1 MGVGPLSE
9 RGIPPPPQKGYH
21 RLERTTEPCIVG
33 FDVSG
38 DASCP
43 LYQSEPTIERLGA
56 FLEMAARVVRRRRRR
71 FGAAPSNPLKPVAMA
86 RGAIVMLTQEKGAA
100 RTEYATVK
108 TTSSGA
114 RSKKVKYSQ

>member
-9 RGIPPPPQKGYH
+9 RCIPPPQKGYH
-21 RLERTTEPCIVG
+21 HLQRTKEPCIVG

-38 DASCP
+38 DVSCP
-43 LYQSEPTIERLGA
+43 LSQSEPMIERLGA
-56 FLEMAARVVRRRRRR
+56 FLEMAARVVRRCRRR
-71 FGAAPSNPLKPVAMA
+71 AIPSHPVSMA

-108 TTSSGA
+108 TTTSGA
-114 RSKKVKYSQ
+114 RLKKVKYSQ